1 LHRQNLKVGIS
12 MIPYNHTHK
21 IIWDRLK
28 NIGLLMNFQLEK
40 LNHRNEKVVFFDGE
54 RKNY

>member
-1 LHRQNLKVGIS
+1 